1 MVFLIRAMFGK
12 ALKTND
18 ALAFAVLT
26 GCLRVSKESIFTGL
40 NNFKILSITDTRFDE
55 QFGFT
60 DAEVQK
66 LLSDYHL
73 ENRFREV
80 KEWYDGYRFGKA
92 DVYCPWD
99 VINFVDR
106 AKDDP
111 EAKPEAYW
119 INTSGNDL
127 VKRFIDKAHKTTKN
141 EIERLI
147 AGEVIENELR
157 LDLTYEEI
165 DQSIENLWSVLFTT
179 GYLTQVGRTEEGAYR
194 LVIPNREVREVFRL
208 QINEWFKRSIF
219 SNAERLTTF
228 WKPEGDSMAL
238 TKPYIL
244 VGGIVLFVALLFF
257 FTKLP
262 EIKPEEEKEVTAI
275 VEEKP
280 AASIWKRRQF
290 VRSVVA
296 QFCYCAA
303 QTGIFGFFINYVTEM
318 DPGISNLRA
327 SRILAFGGMALFMI
341 GRLSVSFTMK
351 WLAPGRLLT
360 WYSLLSAVCMALVV
374 ASVGTLSLYA
384 LYLSFFFM
392 SIMFPTIFAL
402 GLEGMGVYTK
412 KASSYIVMGVAGG
425 AFSPMLM
432 GYIGEENMAL
442 GFIVPLIAFLYILY
456 FAIKCKR

>member
-1 MVFLIRAMFGK
+1 MEKQKKQSLVAAPGGKSYLVPFILITSLFLLWGFAHGLLDVLNKHFQGVFTMTKAESGLVQFSTYIAYFLMALPAGAFMKRYGYRKGIIMGLLLFAIGAFGFIPAAFLHSATPFLIA
-12 ALKTND
+12 
-18 ALAFAVLT
+18 
-26 GCLRVSKESIFTGL
+26 
-40 NNFKILSITDTRFDE
+40 
-55 QFGFT
+55 
-60 DAEVQK
+60 
-66 LLSDYHL
+66 
-73 ENRFREV
+73 
-80 KEWYDGYRFGKA
+80 
-92 DVYCPWD
+92 
-99 VINFVDR
+99 
-106 AKDDP
+106 
-111 EAKPEAYW
+111 
-119 INTSGNDL
+119 
-127 VKRFIDKAHKTTKN
+127 
-141 EIERLI
+141 
-147 AGEVIENELR
+147 
-157 LDLTYEEI
+157 
-165 DQSIENLWSVLFTT
+165 
-179 GYLTQVGRTEEGAYR
+179 
-194 LVIPNREVREVFRL
+194 
-208 QINEWFKRSIF
+208 
-219 SNAERLTTF
+219 
-228 WKPEGDSMAL
+228 
-238 TKPYIL
+238 
-244 VGGIVLFVALLFF
+244 LFVIACGLCIL
-257 FTKLP
+257 
-262 EIKPEEEKEVTAI
+262 ETAANPYSTI
-275 VEEKP
+275 LGPSASAAQRLNLP
-280 AASIWKRRQF
+280 AASLWKRRQF

-341 GRLSVSFTMK
+341 GRLSGSFTMK

>member
-1 MVFLIRAMFGK
+1 MEKQKKQSLVAAPGGKSYLVPFILITSLFLLWGFAHGLLDVLNKHFQGVFTMTKAESGLVQFSTYIAYFLMALPAGAFMKRYGYRKGIIMGLLLFAIGAFGFIPAAFLHSATPFLIALFVIACGLCILETAANPYSTILGPSASAAQRLNLSESFNGLGWILGPLVGGLLIFG
-12 ALKTND
+12 A
-18 ALAFAVLT
+18 
-26 GCLRVSKESIFTGL
+26 S
-40 NNFKILSITDTRFDE
+40 
-55 QFGFT
+55 
-60 DAEVQK
+60 
-66 LLSDYHL
+66 
-73 ENRFREV
+73 
-80 KEWYDGYRFGKA
+80 
-92 DVYCPWD
+92 
-99 VINFVDR
+99 
-106 AKDDP
+106 
-111 EAKPEAYW
+111 
-119 INTSGNDL
+119 
-127 VKRFIDKAHKTTKN
+127 
-141 EIERLI
+141 
-147 AGEVIENELR
+147 
-157 LDLTYEEI
+157 
-165 DQSIENLWSVLFTT
+165 
-179 GYLTQVGRTEEGAYR
+179 
-194 LVIPNREVREVFRL
+194 
-208 QINEWFKRSIF
+208 
-219 SNAERLTTF
+219 
-228 WKPEGDSMAL
+228 EGDSMAL

-262 EIKPEEEKEVTAI
+262 EIKPEEEEEVTAI

-280 AASIWKRRQF
+280 AASLWKRRQF

-341 GRLSVSFTMK
+341 GRLSGSFTMK

-456 FAIKCKR
+456 FAIKCNR

>member
-1 MVFLIRAMFGK
+1 MEKQKKQSLVAAPGGKSYLVPFILITSLFLLWGFAHGLLDVLNKHFQGVFTMTKAESGLVQFSTYIAYFLMALPAGAFMKRYGYRKGIIMGLLLFAIGAFGFIPAAFLHSATPFLIALFVIACGLCILETAANPYSTILGPSASAAQRLNLSQSFNGLGWILGPLVGGLLIFG
-12 ALKTND
+12 A
-18 ALAFAVLT
+18 
-26 GCLRVSKESIFTGL
+26 S
-40 NNFKILSITDTRFDE
+40 
-55 QFGFT
+55 
-60 DAEVQK
+60 
-66 LLSDYHL
+66 
-73 ENRFREV
+73 
-80 KEWYDGYRFGKA
+80 
-92 DVYCPWD
+92 
-99 VINFVDR
+99 
-106 AKDDP
+106 
-111 EAKPEAYW
+111 
-119 INTSGNDL
+119 
-127 VKRFIDKAHKTTKN
+127 
-141 EIERLI
+141 
-147 AGEVIENELR
+147 
-157 LDLTYEEI
+157 
-165 DQSIENLWSVLFTT
+165 
-179 GYLTQVGRTEEGAYR
+179 
-194 LVIPNREVREVFRL
+194 
-208 QINEWFKRSIF
+208 
-219 SNAERLTTF
+219 
-228 WKPEGDSMAL
+228 EGDSMAL

-262 EIKPEEEKEVTAI
+262 EIKPEEEEEVTAI

-280 AASIWKRRQF
+280 AASLWKRRQF

-341 GRLSVSFTMK
+341 GRLSGSFTMK

-412 KASSYIVMGVAGG
+412 KASSYIVMGVGGG

-456 FAIKCKR
+456 FAIKCNR

>member
-1 MVFLIRAMFGK
+1 MEKQKKQSLVAAPGGKSYLVPFILITSLFLLWGFAHGLLDVLNKHFQGVFTMTKAESGLVQFSTYIAYFLMALPAGAFMKRYGYRKGIIMGLLLFAIGAFGFIPAAFLHSATPFLIALFVIACGLCILETAANPYSTILGPSASAAQRLNLSQSFNGLGWILGPLVGGLLIFG
-12 ALKTND
+12 A
-18 ALAFAVLT
+18 
-26 GCLRVSKESIFTGL
+26 S
-40 NNFKILSITDTRFDE
+40 
-55 QFGFT
+55 
-60 DAEVQK
+60 
-66 LLSDYHL
+66 
-73 ENRFREV
+73 
-80 KEWYDGYRFGKA
+80 
-92 DVYCPWD
+92 
-99 VINFVDR
+99 
-106 AKDDP
+106 
-111 EAKPEAYW
+111 
-119 INTSGNDL
+119 
-127 VKRFIDKAHKTTKN
+127 
-141 EIERLI
+141 
-147 AGEVIENELR
+147 
-157 LDLTYEEI
+157 
-165 DQSIENLWSVLFTT
+165 
-179 GYLTQVGRTEEGAYR
+179 
-194 LVIPNREVREVFRL
+194 
-208 QINEWFKRSIF
+208 
-219 SNAERLTTF
+219 
-228 WKPEGDSMAL
+228 EGDSMAL

-262 EIKPEEEKEVTAI
+262 EIKLEEEEEVTAI

-280 AASIWKRRQF
+280 AASLWKRRQF

-341 GRLSVSFTMK
+341 GRLSGSFTMK

>member
-1 MVFLIRAMFGK
+1 MEKQKKQSLVAAPGGKSYLVPFVLITSLFLLWGFAHGLLDVLNKHFQGVFTMTKAESGLVQFSTYIAYFLMALPAGAFMKRYGYRKGIIMGLLLFAIGAFGFIPAAFLHSATPFLIALFVIACGLCILETAANPYSTILGPSASAAQRLNLSQSFNGLGWILGPLVGGLLIFG
-12 ALKTND
+12 A
-18 ALAFAVLT
+18 
-26 GCLRVSKESIFTGL
+26 S
-40 NNFKILSITDTRFDE
+40 
-55 QFGFT
+55 
-60 DAEVQK
+60 
-66 LLSDYHL
+66 
-73 ENRFREV
+73 
-80 KEWYDGYRFGKA
+80 
-92 DVYCPWD
+92 
-99 VINFVDR
+99 
-106 AKDDP
+106 
-111 EAKPEAYW
+111 
-119 INTSGNDL
+119 
-127 VKRFIDKAHKTTKN
+127 
-141 EIERLI
+141 
-147 AGEVIENELR
+147 
-157 LDLTYEEI
+157 
-165 DQSIENLWSVLFTT
+165 
-179 GYLTQVGRTEEGAYR
+179 
-194 LVIPNREVREVFRL
+194 
-208 QINEWFKRSIF
+208 
-219 SNAERLTTF
+219 
-228 WKPEGDSMAL
+228 EGDSMAL

-262 EIKPEEEKEVTAI
+262 EIKPEEEEEVTAI

-341 GRLSVSFTMK
+341 GRLSGSFTMK

-402 GLEGMGVYTK
+402 GLEGMGVYTE

-456 FAIKCKR
+456 FAIKCNR

>member
-1 MVFLIRAMFGK
+1 MEKQKKQSLVAAPGGKSYLVPFILITSLFLLWGFAHGLLDVLNKHFQGVFTMTKAESGLVQFSTYIAYFLMALPAGAFMKRYGYRKGIIMGLLLFAIGAFGFIPAAFLHSATPFLIALFVIACGLCILETAANPYSTILGPSASAAQRLNLSQSFNGLGWILGPLVGGLLIFG
-12 ALKTND
+12 A
-18 ALAFAVLT
+18 
-26 GCLRVSKESIFTGL
+26 S
-40 NNFKILSITDTRFDE
+40 
-55 QFGFT
+55 
-60 DAEVQK
+60 
-66 LLSDYHL
+66 
-73 ENRFREV
+73 
-80 KEWYDGYRFGKA
+80 
-92 DVYCPWD
+92 
-99 VINFVDR
+99 
-106 AKDDP
+106 
-111 EAKPEAYW
+111 
-119 INTSGNDL
+119 
-127 VKRFIDKAHKTTKN
+127 
-141 EIERLI
+141 
-147 AGEVIENELR
+147 
-157 LDLTYEEI
+157 
-165 DQSIENLWSVLFTT
+165 
-179 GYLTQVGRTEEGAYR
+179 
-194 LVIPNREVREVFRL
+194 
-208 QINEWFKRSIF
+208 
-219 SNAERLTTF
+219 
-228 WKPEGDSMAL
+228 EGDSMAL

-244 VGGIVLFVALLFF
+244 VGGFVLFVALLFF

-262 EIKPEEEKEVTAI
+262 EIKPEEEEEVTAI

-280 AASIWKRRQF
+280 AASLWKRRQF

-341 GRLSVSFTMK
+341 GRLSGSFTMK

-456 FAIKCKR
+456 FAIKCNR

>member
-1 MVFLIRAMFGK
+1 MEKQKKQSLVDAPGGKSYLVPFILITSLFLLWGFAHGLLDVLNKHFQGVFTMTKAESGLVQFSTYIAYFLMALPAGAFMKRYGYRKGIIMGLLLFAIGAFGFIPAAFLHSATPFLIALFVIACGLCILETAANPYSTILGPSASAAQRLNLSQSFNGLGWILGPLVGGLLIFG
-12 ALKTND
+12 A
-18 ALAFAVLT
+18 
-26 GCLRVSKESIFTGL
+26 S
-40 NNFKILSITDTRFDE
+40 
-55 QFGFT
+55 
-60 DAEVQK
+60 
-66 LLSDYHL
+66 
-73 ENRFREV
+73 
-80 KEWYDGYRFGKA
+80 
-92 DVYCPWD
+92 
-99 VINFVDR
+99 
-106 AKDDP
+106 
-111 EAKPEAYW
+111 
-119 INTSGNDL
+119 
-127 VKRFIDKAHKTTKN
+127 
-141 EIERLI
+141 
-147 AGEVIENELR
+147 
-157 LDLTYEEI
+157 
-165 DQSIENLWSVLFTT
+165 
-179 GYLTQVGRTEEGAYR
+179 
-194 LVIPNREVREVFRL
+194 
-208 QINEWFKRSIF
+208 
-219 SNAERLTTF
+219 
-228 WKPEGDSMAL
+228 EGDSMAL

-262 EIKPEEEKEVTAI
+262 EIKPEEEEEVTAI

-280 AASIWKRRQF
+280 AASLWKRRQF

-341 GRLSVSFTMK
+341 GRLSGSFTMK

-456 FAIKCKR
+456 FAIKCNR

>member
-1 MVFLIRAMFGK
+1 MEKQKKQSLVAALGGKSYLVPFVLITSLFLLWGFAHGLLDVLNKHFQGVFTMTKAESGLVQFSTYIAYFLMALPAGAFMKRYGYRKGIIMGLLLFAIGAFGFIPAAFLHSATPFLIALFVIACGLCILETAANPYSTILGPSASAAQRLNLSQSFNGLGWILGPLVGGLLIFG
-12 ALKTND
+12 A
-18 ALAFAVLT
+18 
-26 GCLRVSKESIFTGL
+26 S
-40 NNFKILSITDTRFDE
+40 
-55 QFGFT
+55 
-60 DAEVQK
+60 
-66 LLSDYHL
+66 
-73 ENRFREV
+73 
-80 KEWYDGYRFGKA
+80 
-92 DVYCPWD
+92 
-99 VINFVDR
+99 
-106 AKDDP
+106 
-111 EAKPEAYW
+111 
-119 INTSGNDL
+119 
-127 VKRFIDKAHKTTKN
+127 
-141 EIERLI
+141 
-147 AGEVIENELR
+147 
-157 LDLTYEEI
+157 
-165 DQSIENLWSVLFTT
+165 
-179 GYLTQVGRTEEGAYR
+179 
-194 LVIPNREVREVFRL
+194 
-208 QINEWFKRSIF
+208 
-219 SNAERLTTF
+219 
-228 WKPEGDSMAL
+228 EGDSMAL

-262 EIKPEEEKEVTAI
+262 EIKPEEEEEVTAI

-341 GRLSVSFTMK
+341 GRLSGSFTMK

-456 FAIKCKR
+456 FAIKCNR

>member
-1 MVFLIRAMFGK
+1 MEKQKKQSLVAAPGGKSYLVPFVLITSLFLLWGFAHGLLDVLNKHFQGVFTMTKAESGLVQFSTYIAYFLMALPAGAFMKRYGYRKGIIMGLLLFAIGAFGFIPAAFLHSATPFLIALFVIACGLCILETAANPYSTILGPLASAAQRLNLSQSFNGLGWILGPLVGGLLIFG
-12 ALKTND
+12 A
-18 ALAFAVLT
+18 
-26 GCLRVSKESIFTGL
+26 S
-40 NNFKILSITDTRFDE
+40 
-55 QFGFT
+55 
-60 DAEVQK
+60 
-66 LLSDYHL
+66 
-73 ENRFREV
+73 
-80 KEWYDGYRFGKA
+80 
-92 DVYCPWD
+92 
-99 VINFVDR
+99 
-106 AKDDP
+106 
-111 EAKPEAYW
+111 
-119 INTSGNDL
+119 
-127 VKRFIDKAHKTTKN
+127 
-141 EIERLI
+141 
-147 AGEVIENELR
+147 
-157 LDLTYEEI
+157 
-165 DQSIENLWSVLFTT
+165 
-179 GYLTQVGRTEEGAYR
+179 
-194 LVIPNREVREVFRL
+194 
-208 QINEWFKRSIF
+208 
-219 SNAERLTTF
+219 
-228 WKPEGDSMAL
+228 EGDSMAL

-262 EIKPEEEKEVTAI
+262 EIKPEEEEEVTAI

-341 GRLSVSFTMK
+341 GRLSGSFTMK

>member
-1 MVFLIRAMFGK
+1 MEKQKKQLLVAAPGGKSYLVPFILITSLFLLWGFAHGLLDVLNKHFQGVFTMTKAESGLVQFSTYIAYFLMALPAGAFMKRYGYRKGIIMGLLLFAIGAFGFIPAAFLHSATPFLIALFVIACGLCILETAANPYSTILGPSASAAQRLNLSQSFNGLGWILGPLVGGLLIFG
-12 ALKTND
+12 A
-18 ALAFAVLT
+18 
-26 GCLRVSKESIFTGL
+26 S
-40 NNFKILSITDTRFDE
+40 
-55 QFGFT
+55 
-60 DAEVQK
+60 
-66 LLSDYHL
+66 
-73 ENRFREV
+73 
-80 KEWYDGYRFGKA
+80 
-92 DVYCPWD
+92 
-99 VINFVDR
+99 
-106 AKDDP
+106 
-111 EAKPEAYW
+111 
-119 INTSGNDL
+119 
-127 VKRFIDKAHKTTKN
+127 
-141 EIERLI
+141 
-147 AGEVIENELR
+147 
-157 LDLTYEEI
+157 
-165 DQSIENLWSVLFTT
+165 
-179 GYLTQVGRTEEGAYR
+179 
-194 LVIPNREVREVFRL
+194 
-208 QINEWFKRSIF
+208 
-219 SNAERLTTF
+219 
-228 WKPEGDSMAL
+228 EGDSMAL

-262 EIKPEEEKEVTAI
+262 EIKPEEEEEVTAI

-280 AASIWKRRQF
+280 AASLWKRRQF

-341 GRLSVSFTMK
+341 GRLSGSFTMK

-384 LYLSFFFM
+384 LYISFFFM

-456 FAIKCKR
+456 FAIKCNR

>member
-1 MVFLIRAMFGK
+1 MEKQKKQSLVAAPGGKSYLVPFILITSLFLLWGFAHGLLDVLNKHFQGVFTMTKAESGLVQFSTYIAYFLMALPAGAFMKRYGYRKGIIMGLLLFAIGAFGFIPAAFLYSATPFLIALFVIACGLCILETAANPYSTILGPSASAAQRLNLSQSFNGLGWILGPVVGGLLIFG
-12 ALKTND
+12 A
-18 ALAFAVLT
+18 
-26 GCLRVSKESIFTGL
+26 S
-40 NNFKILSITDTRFDE
+40 
-55 QFGFT
+55 
-60 DAEVQK
+60 
-66 LLSDYHL
+66 
-73 ENRFREV
+73 
-80 KEWYDGYRFGKA
+80 
-92 DVYCPWD
+92 
-99 VINFVDR
+99 
-106 AKDDP
+106 
-111 EAKPEAYW
+111 
-119 INTSGNDL
+119 
-127 VKRFIDKAHKTTKN
+127 
-141 EIERLI
+141 
-147 AGEVIENELR
+147 
-157 LDLTYEEI
+157 
-165 DQSIENLWSVLFTT
+165 
-179 GYLTQVGRTEEGAYR
+179 
-194 LVIPNREVREVFRL
+194 
-208 QINEWFKRSIF
+208 
-219 SNAERLTTF
+219 
-228 WKPEGDSMAL
+228 EGDSMAL

-262 EIKPEEEKEVTAI
+262 EIKPEEEEEVTAI

-280 AASIWKRRQF
+280 AASLWKRRQF

-341 GRLSVSFTMK
+341 GRLSGSFTMK

-456 FAIKCKR
+456 FAIKCNR

>member
-1 MVFLIRAMFGK
+1 MEKQKKQLLVAAPGGKSYLVPFILITSLFLLWGFAHGLLDVLNKHFQGVFTMTKAESGLVQFSTYIAYFLMALPAGAFMKRYGYRKGIIMGLLLFAIGAFGFIPAAFLHSATPFLIALFVIACGLCILETAANPYSTILGPSASAAQRLNLSQSFNGLGWILGPLVGGLLIFG
-12 ALKTND
+12 A
-18 ALAFAVLT
+18 
-26 GCLRVSKESIFTGL
+26 S
-40 NNFKILSITDTRFDE
+40 
-55 QFGFT
+55 
-60 DAEVQK
+60 
-66 LLSDYHL
+66 
-73 ENRFREV
+73 
-80 KEWYDGYRFGKA
+80 
-92 DVYCPWD
+92 
-99 VINFVDR
+99 
-106 AKDDP
+106 
-111 EAKPEAYW
+111 
-119 INTSGNDL
+119 
-127 VKRFIDKAHKTTKN
+127 
-141 EIERLI
+141 
-147 AGEVIENELR
+147 
-157 LDLTYEEI
+157 
-165 DQSIENLWSVLFTT
+165 
-179 GYLTQVGRTEEGAYR
+179 
-194 LVIPNREVREVFRL
+194 
-208 QINEWFKRSIF
+208 
-219 SNAERLTTF
+219 
-228 WKPEGDSMAL
+228 EGDSMAL

-262 EIKPEEEKEVTAI
+262 EIKPEEEEEVTAI

-280 AASIWKRRQF
+280 AASLWKRRQF

-296 QFCYCAA
+296 QFCYFAA

-341 GRLSVSFTMK
+341 GRLSGSFTMK

-456 FAIKCKR
+456 FAIKCNR